1 MSSCWQSKFYMYLSD
16 TFAWTCLIEYRNCI
30 WYFSL
35 KFDLTTVDNNWAM
48 NFNVQF
54 KIFFMWFLSRY
65 LYLYKIND
73 MKSRFKYS
81 NNTEDS
87 IKNLKGGYTDD
98 DFRVSDVYMIE
109 KGLFVK
115 TQLLDIFKDH
125 HIVVW
130 ASPTTIG

>member
-1 MSSCWQSKFYMYLSD
+1 
-16 TFAWTCLIEYRNCI
+16 
-30 WYFSL
+30 
-35 KFDLTTVDNNWAM
+35 
-48 NFNVQF
+48 
-54 KIFFMWFLSRY
+54 
-65 LYLYKIND
+65 

-87 IKNLKGGYTDD
+87 IKNLKRGYTDD